1 MKTFKTIVLAL
12 SIGVALQ
19 NSLSA
24 QTVDVIGGQTSVLL
38 DAATL
43 EQAASLVISGTA
55 GPVIAPGNLG
65 GASVAFPINGRGA
78 VLPTTFAFDPNN
90 FLGDFSGT
98 IEHSGSVL
106 FNSDAIEVG
115 DFTIGFDGGRA
126 AGLASGFFVESNVG
140 IEAILFDIANP
151 SVDASASDLEIGA
164 DLLVSPEFAQVLIDA
179 NLTTA
184 NLSGAD
190 VGDALVEAIVP
201 EPATAGLFAVSCMLM
216 ASRRAVRGQTV

>member
-1 MKTFKTIVLAL
+1 MYSKFVLTTALAVLA
-12 SIGVALQ
+12 
-19 NSLSA
+19 SLTIADSSVA
-24 QTVDVIGGQTSVLL
+24 QTVDIAGGQTNVLL
-38 DAATL
+38 DTDTL
-43 EQAASLVISGTA
+43 QAAANLTISSTA

-65 GASVAFPINGRGA
+65 AASVAFPVNSRTDT
-78 VLPTTFAFDPNN
+78 LPTTFSYDPTN

-115 DFTIGFDGGRA
+115 DFTIGFDANRVGGQ
-126 AGLASGFFVESNVG
+126 ASGFFVESTVG
-140 IEAILFDIANP
+140 IEAVLFDIASP
-151 SVDASASDLEIGA
+151 SVDATANTLGIGA

-179 NLTTA
+179 NLTTS

-201 EPATAGLFAVSCMLM
+201 EPTAAGLVAVGCLLL
-216 ASRRAVRGQTV
+216 ASRRSVR